1 MSGAELNGADSTV
14 PSRTTSPNDPPFGN
28 AAVRP
33 HGDVRAA
40 RHAHH
45 VERVRRVATPGAHVE
60 TPLFSRRFRFRPGF
74 QRLRHRPPLDFGKHR
89 ARAPAGRSGR
99 RRRRRSGWRERTRGG
114 RQRGRRTSRRVWRWT
129 HARPRG
135 GTRDACSR
143 ACAGPRSIVA
153 DPRLRRE
160 SERRRSALRLRV
172 RVRPGLGRGGRTLRF
187 GERSARA
194 ASTTASGPRRSLHLE
209 ATRSDAPSSHWI
221 ARRARAGGAGGCGN
235 QHSGASGSR
244 SRSRSRWHTPYR
256 EKVQH
261 ARRSARGTCANSHAT
276 PRTHGFPRMW
286 SLQSGVPSAAVGAL
300 ASARGMMH
308 RAEARRRGV
317 DRAGGVDVVTGETR
331 ARFRHRDELKTGTRG
346 GARRARARG
355 WDSDGLRRH
364 RRPVAR
370 R

>member
-1 MSGAELNGADSTV
+1 MLASMCGS
-14 PSRTTSPNDPPFGN
+14 
-28 AAVRP
+28 AVN
-33 HGDVRAA
+33 
-40 RHAHH
+40 
-45 VERVRRVATPGAHVE
+45 
-60 TPLFSRRFRFRPGF
+60 
-74 QRLRHRPPLDFGKHR
+74 
-89 ARAPAGRSGR
+89 
-99 RRRRRSGWRERTRGG
+99 
-114 RQRGRRTSRRVWRWT
+114 
-129 HARPRG
+129 
-135 GTRDACSR
+135 
-143 ACAGPRSIVA
+143 
-153 DPRLRRE
+153 
-160 SERRRSALRLRV
+160 RRRSAAAAREREEALGAPASCSCSSGPRTRRTHSPLR
-172 RVRPGLGRGGRTLRF
+172 
-187 GERSARA
+187 ERSARA

-209 ATRSDAPSSHWI
+209 ATRSDAPSSHWM

-300 ASARGMMH
+300 ASARGGDAPRRGATSRGRPRRRRRRRH
-308 RAEARRRGV
+308 RGDAREVSSSRRAEDRDPGRGAKV
-317 DRAGGVDVVTGETR
+317 
-331 ARFRHRDELKTGTRG
+331 
-346 GARRARARG
+346 RARG